1 MTRKAQSDQTPEA
14 ARRRV
19 AADGTVIT
27 TSGGPKEDLS

>member
-19 AADGTVIT
+19 EADGTEIT
-27 TSGGPKEDLS
+27 IGGGPKEDLS

>member
-1 MTRKAQSDQTPEA
+1 MTGKAQPDQVQEA

-27 TSGGPKEDLS
+27 TGGGPKEDLS